1 MRMLIGV
8 KNVLNLV
15 LVVIGMWGAKI
26 SNVICAQR
34 GIF

>member
-1 MRMLIGV
+1 MQMLINV
-8 KNVLNLV
+8 KSVLNLV